1 MMRVAAGSF
10 VRPLPT
16 ETVAG
21 DACLVE
27 TWARGI
33 LVAVAD
39 GLGHGPPAAAA
50 AGAFVERLKSSRS
63 APLPVVLEDAH
74 RALLKTRG
82 AVAAVARFDELSR
95 RVEVAG
101 LGNVTVLL
109 AGGSSD
115 PRPVVLPAGVL
126 GSAFRQVRPQV
137 FDFAEGDVLVLHTD
151 GVQGRLSLG
160 SFRALAPPEFARA
173 IVTTYGKASDDAGCA
188 VAVGGAR
195 GTSARPGN
203 GESKEATTVGLRV
216 TSDGERCAAEGRR
229 FAGVHGFSVMAQWQ
243 IGIAISEIAAAVL
256 RSSPDGQLLLRYA
269 SDPRDAII
277 VEVACPAGSRPIAPA
292 DLGSV
297 HRMMDRVAV
306 EPTTSGPRLRA
317 WKHRG

>member
-1 MMRVAAGSF
+1 MMRVTAGSF

-21 DACLVE
+21 DACLVDN
-27 TWARGI
+27 WARGV

-39 GLGHGPPAAAA
+39 GLGHGPAAATAAAA
-50 AGAFVERLKSSRS
+50 FVDRVRSSRS
-63 APLPVVLEDAH
+63 APLPIVLEDAH

-95 RVEVAG
+95 SVEVAG

-115 PRPVVLPAGVL
+115 PRPVLLPTGVL
-126 GSAFRQVRPQV
+126 GSAFRPVKPQV

-151 GVQGRLSLG
+151 GVHGRLSLG
-160 SFRALAPPEFARA
+160 SFRALSPAAFAQA
-173 IVTTYGKASDDAGCA
+173 IVTTYGKTSDDAGCA
-188 VAVGGAR
+188 VAVGGAG
-195 GTSARPGN
+195 GTSARPGDSD
-203 GESKEATTVGLRV
+203 SKEATMGLRV

-229 FAGVHGFSVMAQWQ
+229 FAGAHGFSVMAQWQ
-243 IGIAISEIAAAVL
+243 IGIAISEIATAVARAA
-256 RSSPDGQLLLRYA
+256 PDGQLLLRYA
-269 SDPRDAII
+269 SDPKDAIV
-277 VEVACPAGSRPIAPA
+277 VEVACPTGSRPLAPA
-292 DLGSV
+292 ELGSV

-306 EPTTSGPRLRA
+306 EPTAGGTRLRA
-317 WKHRG
+317 WKHRA